1 MDVGVAAAGAILA
14 GLALAACAGFRAF
27 LPLFALGI
35 GAKTGMW
42 PGDAPA
48 YLSSDPWLLAL
59 GVATLAEIL
68 ADKIPLV
75 DHALDAIQSVVRPV
89 AGAFLLYPGFAAIL
103 PEGYAAGLAALT
115 GAPLAFGVHAAKASA
130 RIASTTTPGGVAN
143 PVLSLLE
150 DLIAAA
156 LAILALLV
164 PAFAAAAVIFL
175 VLWLLRRARSLRRT
189 APRAPARS

>member
-1 MDVGVAAAGAILA
+1 MAAAGAILA
-14 GLALAACAGFRAF
+14 GVALAACAGFRAF

-68 ADKIPLV
+68 ADKVPLV
-75 DHALDAIQSVVRPV
+75 DHALDAVQSVVRPI
-89 AGAFLLYPGFAAIL
+89 AGAVLLYPGFAAL
-103 PEGYAAGLAALT
+103 MPEGYAIGVAALT

-130 RIASTTTPGGVAN
+130 RVASTATTGGVAN

-150 DLIAAA
+150 DLFAAA

-164 PAFAAAAVIFL
+164 PVIAAAAVVAL
-175 VLWLLRRARSLRRT
+175 VLFLLRRARTLRRS
-189 APRAPARS
+189 APRAPARG